1 MIDMVPSDPVLVVKL
16 VPLGKPKPANSAAAR
31 EPAGAVLSPK
41 IPATDAAISG
51 LEISSVL
58 GKFSGFVGA
67 TFEVIVAN
75 VGAVPTAALD
85 SVLILAMVEFL
96 CAGVIELY
104 ESVRLTAA
112 LAVA

>member
-1 MIDMVPSDPVLVVKL
+1 MIDMVPSDPGLVVKL

-41 IPATDAAISG
+41 IPATDAVISG
-51 LEISSVL
+51 LEISSVF

-85 SVLILAMVEFL
+85 SVMILAMVEFF
-96 CAGVIELY
+96 CAGVIDLY